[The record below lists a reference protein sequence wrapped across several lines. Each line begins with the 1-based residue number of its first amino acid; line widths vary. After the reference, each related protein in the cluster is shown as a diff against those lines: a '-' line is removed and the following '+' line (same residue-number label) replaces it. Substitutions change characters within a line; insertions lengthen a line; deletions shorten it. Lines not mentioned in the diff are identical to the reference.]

1 MPASSSTS
9 SSAGRFLGICAAF
22 AVFAVVGI
30 YSSRMAYHT
39 TGYDDD
45 EAKERYARLA
55 KLQADD
61 RKTLTTADWIDQAK
75 GTVRIPIDEAMT
87 QEVALLKARP
97 VQIGTALPAAAPAP
111 AAATPAA
118 GTPAVSSKAATTNSS
133 SGSPAATNAPSAS
146 PSTNAPPAAAPSAS
160 SSTNAAPAAKAP
172 STPTAKAKTT
182 K

>member
-97 VQIGTALPAAAPAP
+97 VQIGTALPAAAPA
-111 AAATPAA
+111 AAAPAA